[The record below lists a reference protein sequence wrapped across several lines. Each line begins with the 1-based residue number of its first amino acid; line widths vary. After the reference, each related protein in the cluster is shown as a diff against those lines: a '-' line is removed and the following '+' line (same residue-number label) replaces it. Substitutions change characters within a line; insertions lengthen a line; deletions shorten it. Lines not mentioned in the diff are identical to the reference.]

1 MRFTKMQGLGNDYVY
16 VDGWTQRVA
25 DPVAAAKFV
34 SNRQFGI
41 GSDGLI
47 IVHPSAVADFRM
59 EMYNAD
65 GSRGAMCGN
74 GIRCCAKLVYE
85 AGHAR
90 KAHLTAETDSGI
102 KEMDLTVSDGKV
114 TSVRVNMGAPIL
126 ERSKIPMLGPEGAGD
141 DRVISE
147 QLHVQDHV
155 FPVTAV
161 SMGNPHC
168 VLFVEDPERFP
179 VEQVGRVIETL
190 PVFPNRTNV
199 EFVKVV
205 SRSELVQRT
214 WERGSGETLAC
225 GTGACAVAVAAQL
238 NGLAD
243 KKVTIHLKGGDLVIE
258 WEGEGAPVF
267 KTGPAVLVFRG
278 DIDLQAPGATHPR

>member
-16 VDGWTQRVA
+16 VDGWSEKVA

-47 IVHPSAVADFRM
+47 VVHPSSKADFRM

-85 AGHAR
+85 AGHA
-90 KAHLTAETDSGI
+90 KKTHMTAETDSGI
-102 KEMDLTVSDGKV
+102 KEMDLVVAGGKV

-126 ERSKIPMLGPEGAGD
+126 ERADIPMLGPPGH
-141 DRVISE
+141 VIAE
-147 QLHVQDHV
+147 QLHAQDHV

-179 VEQVGRVIETL
+179 VERVGKVIEHL
-190 PVFPNRTNV
+190 PIFPNRTNV

-205 SRSELVQRT
+205 SRKELVQRT

-243 KKVTIHLKGGDLVIE
+243 KRVTIHLAGGDLTIE

-267 KTGPAVLVFRG
+267 KTGPAVEVFRG
-278 DIDLQAPGATHPR
+278 EIALPPA